1 MVEVT
6 VFVETEVNP
15 AEDEDKVQAAVNNV
29 VGNASITVKASQI
42 GSTLTA
48 EAKGLD
54 SLVKL
59 RNMLRNDRIRDASR
73 RILFKSI
80 RGNKIS
86 FFLNKQVAFAGHIS
100 FSEETAESPLGP
112 IHFVI
117 ETDDPDQLVEWIAE
131 KTGKQ
136 EDKSWRKEH

>member
-6 VFVETEVNP
+6 VFVETEINP
-15 AEDEDKVQAAVNNV
+15 TEDEDKVQAAVNNV
-29 VGNASITVKASQI
+29 VGNASITVKTSQM

-100 FSEETAESPLGP
+100 FSEESAESPLGP
-112 IHFVI
+112 IRFI
-117 ETDDPDQLVEWIAE
+117 LETDDPAQLVEWLAE
-131 KTGKQ
+131 KTGK
-136 EDKSWRKEH
+136 